1 MVDDAIVVV
10 EAVQV
15 NIEKGMK
22 TKEATFDAMKKVT
35 APVIATTLVLI
46 AVFIPVA
53 GMAGITGLLYQQFAI
68 TIVVS
73 VIVSSV
79 NALTLSPALCSLLL
93 KKPVKYTGPLGWFF
107 GKFNKGMDKTT
118 EGYMSF
124 TNIMGRKLKRG
135 VVFILIMTMGAG
147 VFGSLVPGGFIPAED
162 MGYFYVN
169 IQLPDAASLQRTAIV
184 SERIEEILLD
194 YPEVGFV
201 LNATISCTNTA
212 FH

>member
-15 NIEKGMK
+15 NIASGMK
-22 TKEATFDAMKKVT
+22 PKEATIDAMRKVT

-79 NALTLSPALCSLLL
+79 NALTLSPALCSILL
-93 KKPVKYTGPLGWFF
+93 KEPKPYGGALGQ
-107 GKFNKGMDKTT
+107 
-118 EGYMSF
+118 
-124 TNIMGRKLKRG
+124 
-135 VVFILIMTMGAG
+135 ILWN
-147 VFGSLVPGGFIPAED
+147 F
-162 MGYFYVN
+162 
-169 IQLPDAASLQRTAIV
+169 Q
-184 SERIEEILLD
+184 
-194 YPEVGFV
+194 
-201 LNATISCTNTA
+201 
-212 FH
+212 